1 MAKTPQRLRVLD
13 YIKRNGSIT
22 AMDAVNDLGIIDLA
36 ARIRDLR
43 REGVPIVS
51 TPERG
56 INRFGERCDYV
67 RYSL

>member
-1 MAKTPQRLRVLD
+1 MAEPQRVRVLE

-22 AMDAVNDLGIIDLA
+22 ALDAVNELGIIDLA

-43 REGVPIVS
+43 RAGIPVIS